1 MTFEIKK
8 VGVIGAGTMGS
19 GIAAHLANAGVD
31 VLLLDMPQSGFGK
44 KNQLAEQAIERLE
57 KSEPAA
63 LMTPKASKFITPGN
77 LEDDLEKLSACD
89 WVIEAI
95 IENLDVKR
103 VLYQKLEKL
112 LKPHTII
119 SSNTSTILL
128 QELIK
133 DRTTA
138 FQASFMITHFF
149 NPPRYMRLLE
159 VVKSP
164 LTDPRKIEAIKLFTD
179 IKLGKSVVNCH
190 DAPGFIGNRI
200 GVFWLQLAVLEA
212 IQQGMKVEEVD
223 ALFSKPMGIPKTGV
237 FGLIDLVGL
246 DLMPLIGKSMRDN
259 LPSHDPYCQLEQET
273 PLIQKMISEGYV
285 GRKGKGGFYRI
296 NHEGGAKT
304 KEVIDLIT
312 GTYSKVNKIKLSALE
327 NTSALK
333 DLLSYPDRYGKY
345 AWSVLSQILCYVAL
359 KAEEIADDIVAI
371 DTAMK
376 LGYGWKYGPF
386 ELLDKIGTSW
396 FIQKLKDEGRRVP
409 PFLEKVGSHSFYKI
423 QRSKLHYLTF
433 KGNYQEIQRL
443 PGQLLLSDIK
453 ITSQPLLKNSS
464 AALWDIGDGVVCL
477 EFTSK
482 MNSIDLDILNMVNK
496 AIEIIQKDYKALVI
510 YNEGQNFSVGA
521 NIGLA
526 LFAANCALWPLI
538 QQLVEG
544 GQQAYKALKYAPFP
558 VVGAPSG
565 MALGGGCEVLL
576 HCDAVQ
582 AHAET
587 YMGLVE
593 VGVGLIPA
601 WGGCKEMVG
610 RWLNYHKRP
619 GGAMVALA
627 KVFELIG
634 TAVVAKSAFEAKDL
648 LFLKEKDDITMNR
661 DRLLEDAKRKALELV
676 EDYRVP
682 QEHTYSLPGSVARVA
697 LSMAVKGLVKVGK
710 ATVYDEEV
718 SKHLATIL
726 SGGEVDIT
734 EVQGEEGIL
743 KLERDAFMTLI
754 KNPKTL
760 ARMEHMLATGKPLRN

>member
-44 KNQLAEQAIERLE
+44 KNQLAEQAIEKLQ
-57 KSEPAA
+57 KADPAA
-63 LMTPKASKFITPGN
+63 FMMPKAAKLITPGN
-77 LEDDLEKLSACD
+77 LEDDLEKLSTCD

-95 IENLDVKR
+95 IENLDAKR
-103 VLYQKLEKL
+103 DLYQKLEKL

-133 DRTTA
+133 DRTSA
-138 FQASFMITHFF
+138 FQSSFMITHFF

-164 LTDPRKIEAIKLFTD
+164 ITDPKKVDAIKLFTD
-179 IKLGKSVVNCH
+179 IKLGKSVVDCH
-190 DAPGFIGNRI
+190 DSAGFIGNRI

-212 IQQGMKVEEVD
+212 IHQDIKVEEVD

-259 LPSHDPYCQLEQET
+259 LPPHDPYCQLELET
-273 PLIQKMISEGYV
+273 PLIQKMIAEGYV

-296 NHEGGAKT
+296 NREDGVKT
-304 KEVIDLIT
+304 KEVIDLTT
-312 GTYSKVNKIKLSALE
+312 GTYSKANKIKLSILE
-327 NTSALK
+327 NTSTLK

-345 AWSVLSQILCYVAL
+345 TWSVLSQILCYVAS
-359 KAEEIADDIVAI
+359 KVDEIADDIVAI

-386 ELLDKIGTSW
+386 ELLDKIGITW
-396 FIQKLKDEGRRVP
+396 FMQRLKEEGRTVP
-409 PFLEKVGSHSFYKI
+409 DFLEKVGSQSFYKV
-423 QRSKLHYLTF
+423 QNGKLHYLTF
-433 KGNYQEIQRL
+433 KGSYQEVQRL
-443 PGQLLLSDIK
+443 PGQLFLSDIK
-453 ITSQPLLKNSS
+453 VASQPLAKNAS

-482 MNSIDLDILNMVNK
+482 MNSIDLDIMKMINK
-496 AIEIIQKDYKALVI
+496 AIEVVQKDYKALVI
-510 YNEGQNFSVGA
+510 YNEAHNFSVGA
-521 NIGLA
+521 NLGLA

-538 QQLVEG
+538 QQLVGE
-544 GQQAYKALKYAPFP
+544 GQQAYKALKYASFP
-558 VVGAPSG
+558 VVGAPAG
-565 MALGGGCEVLL
+565 MALGGGCEILL

-587 YMGLVE
+587 YMGQVE

-601 WGGCKEMVG
+601 WGGCKEMLG
-610 RWLNYHKRP
+610 RWLSHHKRP
-619 GGAMVALA
+619 GGAMVAIG
-627 KVFELIG
+627 KVFEMLG

-648 LFLKEKDDITMNR
+648 LFLKEKDEITMNR
-661 DRLLEDAKRKALELV
+661 DRLLADAKRKALELAK
-676 EDYRVP
+676 DYHPP

-697 LSMAVKGLVKVGK
+697 LSMAVKGFVKAGK
-710 ATVYDEEV
+710 ATAYDEEV

-726 SGGEVDIT
+726 SGGDVDIT
-734 EVQGEEGIL
+734 EAQGEEGIL
-743 KLERDAFMTLI
+743 KLEREAFMTLI
-754 KNPKTL
+754 KNQKTL
-760 ARMEHMLATGKPLRN
+760 ARMEHILATGKPLRN

>member
-1 MTFEIKK
+1 MTSEIKK

-19 GIAAHLANAGVD
+19 GIAAHLANAGIE

-44 KNQLAEQAIERLE
+44 KDLLAEQAIERLQ
-57 KSEPAA
+57 KADPAA
-63 LMTPKASKFITPGN
+63 FMTPRAAKLITPGN
-77 LEDDLEKLSACD
+77 LEDDLEKLSDCE
-89 WVIEAI
+89 WIVEVI
-95 IENLDVKR
+95 IENIEAKR
-103 VLYQKLEKL
+103 DLYQKLEKL
-112 LKPHTII
+112 LKPHTIV

-133 DRTTA
+133 DRTAA

-159 VVKSP
+159 VIKGP
-164 LTDPRKIEAIKLFTD
+164 ATDPKKVKAIKHFAD
-179 IKLGKSVVNCH
+179 IKLGKSVVDCH
-190 DAPGFIGNRI
+190 DSPGFIGNRI
-200 GVFWLQLAVLEA
+200 GVYWLQLAVLEA
-212 IQQGMKVEEVD
+212 IHQGVKVEEVD

-246 DLMPLIGKSMRDN
+246 DLMPLIGKSMRNN
-259 LPSHDPYCQLEQET
+259 LPSDDSYCQLEQDT
-273 PLIQKMISEGYV
+273 LLIQKMIAEGYI

-296 NHEGGAKT
+296 NRDSGAKI
-304 KEVIDLIT
+304 KEVIDLTT
-312 GTYSKVNKIKLSALE
+312 GAYSPANKVKLSVLE
-327 NTSALK
+327 STTTLK
-333 DLLSYPDRYGKY
+333 DLLSYPDHHGKY
-345 AWSVLSQILCYVAL
+345 TWSVLSQLLCYVA
-359 KAEEIADDIVAI
+359 AHADEISDDIVAI

-386 ELLDKIGTSW
+386 ELLDKIGTTW
-396 FIQKLKDEGRRVP
+396 FVQKLKEEKRAVP
-409 PFLEKVGSHSFYKI
+409 PFLEKVASQPFYKV
-423 QRSKLHYLTF
+423 QDGKLHYFTF
-433 KGNYQEIQRL
+433 KGDYREIQRL

-453 ITSQPLLKNSS
+453 LASQPLEKNGS
-464 AALWDIGDGVVCL
+464 ATLWDIGDGVVCL

-482 MNSIDLDILNMVNK
+482 MNSIDLDIMKMINK
-496 AIEIIQKDYKALVI
+496 AIEIVQKDYKALVI
-510 YNEGQNFSVGA
+510 HNEGPNFSVGA

-538 QQLVEG
+538 QQLVGE

-601 WGGCKEMVG
+601 WGGCKEMLG
-610 RWLNYHKRP
+610 RWLNHNKRA
-619 GGAMVALA
+619 GGSMVAVG
-627 KVFELIG
+627 KVFEMVG
-634 TAVVAKSAFEAKDL
+634 TATVAKSAVEAKDL
-648 LFLKEKDDITMNR
+648 LFLHEEDEIIMNR
-661 DRLLEDAKRKALELV
+661 DRLLAEAKRKALELAK
-676 EDYRVP
+676 EYHLP
-682 QEHTYSLPGSVARVA
+682 QEHTYSLPGGVARVA
-697 LSMAVKGLVKVGK
+697 LSMAVKGFVKAGK
-710 ATVYDEEV
+710 ATAYDEEV

-726 SGGEVDIT
+726 SGGDVDIT
-734 EVQGEEGIL
+734 EAQGEEGIL
-743 KLERDAFMTLI
+743 KLEREAFMLLI

-760 ARMEHMLATGKPLRN
+760 ARMEQMLATGKPLRN

>member
-19 GIAAHLANAGVD
+19 GIAAHLANAGVE

-44 KNQLAEQAIERLE
+44 KNQLAEQAIERLQ
-57 KSEPAA
+57 KVDPAA
-63 LMTPKASKFITPGN
+63 FMTPKMAKFITPGN

-89 WVIEAI
+89 WIIEAI
-95 IENLDVKR
+95 VENLDAKQN
-103 VLYQKLEKL
+103 LYQKLEGI

-128 QELIK
+128 RHLIK
-133 DRTTA
+133 DRTKI
-138 FQASFMITHFF
+138 FQSSFMITHFF

-159 VVKSP
+159 VIKSSF
-164 LTDPRKIEAIKLFTD
+164 TDPKKVEAIKLFTD
-179 IKLGKSVVNCH
+179 IKLGKSVVDCH
-190 DAPGFIGNRI
+190 DSPGFIGNRI
-200 GVFWLQLAVLEA
+200 GIFWLQLAVLEA
-212 IQQGMKVEEVD
+212 IQQGLKVEEVD

-246 DLMPLIGKSMRDN
+246 DLMPLIGTSMKAS
-259 LPSHDPYCQLEQET
+259 LPSHDLYCQLEQET

-296 NHEGGAKT
+296 NRDNGSKT

-312 GTYSKVNKIKLSALE
+312 GTYSQTNKVKLSILE
-327 NTSALK
+327 NTSTLK
-333 DLLSYPDRYGKY
+333 DLLSYPDQYGKY
-345 AWSVLSQILCYVAL
+345 VWSVLSQLLCYVAS
-359 KAEEIADDIVAI
+359 KVDEIADDIVAI

-396 FIQKLKDEGRRVP
+396 FVQRLKEEGRAVP
-409 PFLEKVGSHSFYKI
+409 SLLEKVGSHSFYKV
-423 QRSKLHYLTF
+423 QDGKLHHLIL
-433 KGNYQEIQRL
+433 KGGYQEIQRL

-453 ITSQPLLKNSS
+453 ITSKPLAKNGS

-482 MNSIDLDILNMVNK
+482 MNSIDLDIMKMIHK
-496 AIEIIQKDYKALVI
+496 AVEIVQKDYKALVI

-521 NIGLA
+521 NLGLA
-526 LFAANCALWPLI
+526 LFAVNCALWPLI
-538 QQLVEG
+538 QQLVAE

-565 MALGGGCEVLL
+565 MALGGGCEILL
-576 HCDAVQ
+576 HCDAIQ

-593 VGVGLIPA
+593 VGVGLVPA
-601 WGGCKEMVG
+601 WGGCKEMLG
-610 RWLNYHKRP
+610 RWLNHHKRP
-619 GGAMVALA
+619 GGAMVAVG
-627 KVFELIG
+627 KVFEMIG
-634 TAVVAKSAFEAKDL
+634 TATVAKSAFEAKEL
-648 LFLKEKDDITMNR
+648 LFIKEENEITMNR
-661 DRLLEDAKRKALELV
+661 DRLLAAAKQKALDLV
-676 EDYRVP
+676 KDYHPP
-682 QEHTYSLPGSVARVA
+682 QAHLYSLPGGVARVA
-697 LSMAVKGLVKVGK
+697 LSMAVKVLVKAGK
-710 ATVYDEEV
+710 ATPYDEEV
-718 SKHLATIL
+718 SKYLATIL
-726 SGGEVDIT
+726 SGGDIDIT
-734 EVQGEEGIL
+734 DTQGEDEIL
-743 KLERDAFMTLI
+743 KLEREAFITLI

-760 ARMEHMLATGKPLRN
+760 ARIEHILATGKPLRN